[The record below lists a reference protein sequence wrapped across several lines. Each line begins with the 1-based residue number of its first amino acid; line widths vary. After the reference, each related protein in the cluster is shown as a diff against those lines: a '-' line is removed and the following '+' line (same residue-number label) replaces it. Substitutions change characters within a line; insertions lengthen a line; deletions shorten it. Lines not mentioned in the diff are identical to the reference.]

1 MGETIK
7 SQCKAGFRITTS
19 HSSLRGIRASGNFA
33 TSEPRGPLTENCPFG
48 PLFLTPNFDITL
60 LIGRSFRFVS
70 YLGRSMSRQEFSGMK
85 TLPLNYPRVEPRANS
100 FQAWI
105 LVSALRSSRLFA

>member
-1 MGETIK
+1 
-7 SQCKAGFRITTS
+7 
-19 HSSLRGIRASGNFA
+19 
-33 TSEPRGPLTENCPFG
+33 
-48 PLFLTPNFDITL
+48 
-60 LIGRSFRFVS
+60 
-70 YLGRSMSRQEFSGMK
+70 MSRQEFSGMK